1 MLPDGWQFVWDDS
14 TPTCR
19 LLNAPYDPDSAQHY
33 VIDGFILSPNVSL
46 SAVETMDLGF
56 HASDHNPVLLEAV
69 LQ

>member
-1 MLPDGWQFVWDDS
+1 M
-14 TPTCR
+14 
-19 LLNAPYDPDSAQHY
+19 
-33 VIDGFILSPNVSL
+33 IDGFILSPNVSL